1 MTSAVRVAVDIGGT
15 FTDVVT
21 WDSAAGIVAS
31 RKVLTTPD
39 DHADAVLDG
48 LAHSV
53 DAADVEWFVHGTT
66 VALNA
71 VLSRSGTRVLLVVT
85 EGFRDM
91 LHLGRAERTDIWKLH
106 YRRSQP
112 LVAPADVCVVRE
124 RIRSDGSVEVTLEEA
139 TLDDVIERIEQEGIE
154 SVAVCLINAHRNG
167 VHERRVR
174 ELLEERAPGV
184 RISLSHEV
192 APQIREYE
200 RASTTVMDAYVAK
213 PVERYLG
220 SLERR
225 SKDSGLASGLQVM
238 RSNGGTASASLAV
251 DQPVLTLLSG
261 PAGGVVGAER
271 LAAVLGRPRLIALDM
286 GGTSLDACLVCD
298 GVAQRSGEMTLDQ
311 LPVLLP
317 VISLTTI
324 GAGGGSLARVTD
336 GGLRVGPQSAGS
348 SPGPACYGLGGTEP
362 TVTDANV
369 VLGRIDADSFL
380 EGRMPLDAEAAR
392 AAIATIARPLGLSI
406 DAMAEGVV
414 SVANASMADAVRTLA
429 VRRGFD
435 PREFTLLAFGGAGP
449 VHAAEVAAEL
459 GIREVVIPQSPGGFS
474 AWGMLHA
481 PVRHDAVAPF
491 QADLETLRPA
501 DVAEAFRRLEAT
513 NRVLLE
519 HDAVPEE
526 QICTIASA
534 DMRYRGQEFVV
545 NVVGDPSAERGD
557 WSEAFHAEYLRL
569 YAHALPGMPIE
580 FVSLRLSSYAPPA
593 GVPAAVV
600 AAPGTAGARVRDAVF
615 AGRRRSTAVLSR
627 AALDGQAVA
636 GPAVVEEPGTST
648 LVPPGWSIRA
658 GAAGVLSLDREEPGD
673 G

>member
-1 MTSAVRVAVDIGGT
+1 MTSGVRVAVDIGGT

-21 WDSAAGIVAS
+21 WDSAAGVVAS

-48 LAHSV
+48 LAQTV
-53 DAADVEWFVHGTT
+53 DAADVDWFVHGTT

-112 LVAPADVCVVRE
+112 LVTPADVCAVRE
-124 RIRSDGSVEVTLEEA
+124 RIRGDGRVQLPLDEASLDEVV
-139 TLDDVIERIEQEGIE
+139 DRIEPEGMD

-174 ELLEERAPGV
+174 ELLEQRAPGV

-200 RASTTVMDAYVAK
+200 RASTTVMDAYVAR

-225 SKDSGLASGLQVM
+225 SRDAGLGSGLQVM
-238 RSNGGTASASLAV
+238 RSNGGTASASLVV

-271 LAAVLGRPRLIALDM
+271 LAAALDRPRLIALDM

-298 GVAQRSGEMTLDQ
+298 GAAQRSGEMTLDQ

-348 SPGPACYGLGGTEP
+348 APGPACYGLGGTEP

-369 VLGRIDADSFL
+369 VLGRIDPESFL

-392 AAIATIARPLGLSI
+392 EAIASIAGPLGLSI
-406 DAMAEGVV
+406 EAMAEGVV
-414 SVANASMADAVRTLA
+414 AVANASMADAVRTLA

-435 PREFTLLAFGGAGP
+435 PREFSLLAFGGAGP
-449 VHAAEVAAEL
+449 VHAAEVADEL

-481 PVRHDAVAPF
+481 PVRHDAVMPF
-491 QADLETLRPA
+491 QADLETLRPD
-501 DVAEAFRRLEAT
+501 DVAEAFRRLELA

-519 HDAVPEE
+519 HDGVPAER
-526 QICTIASA
+526 IRTVASA
-534 DMRYRGQEFVV
+534 DMRYQGQEFVV
-545 NVVGDPSAERGD
+545 NVVGDTAAGRGD
-557 WSEAFHAEYLRL
+557 WSAAFHAEYLRL

-580 FVSLRLSSYAPPA
+580 VVSLRLSSYAPPA
-593 GVPAAVV
+593 EVPAGGEGARS
-600 AAPGTAGARVRDAVF
+600 AGAEGLRQAVF
-615 AGRRRSTAVLSR
+615 AGRRRPTAVLSR
-627 AALDGQAVA
+627 AGVAEDPVA
-636 GPAVVEEPGTST
+636 GPAIIEEPGTCT
-648 LVPPGWSIRA
+648 VVPPGWRIRA
-658 GAAGVLSLDREEPGD
+658 GEAGVLVLDREERAD